1 MMRTHVRWLTL
12 AMGAALAGCVAEPAA
27 PPARRDVAASRST
40 PARAGAVE
48 PIRSIERQVA
58 APPVHGRDPFAF
70 GMTPA
75 ARLDPKTLPPLP
87 SPEGLPELQLP
98 MVGPPVRLIGIIT
111 GRERPPVRT
120 AVLSVGAD
128 LVLAHVG
135 DAVAVRYKVEAISDD
150 GVSLVDAAAEEHVRL
165 PLK

>member
-1 MMRTHVRWLTL
+1 MMRTHVRWLPL
-12 AMGAALAGCVAEPAA
+12 AMAAALGGCVAEPAA
-27 PPARRDVAASRST
+27 PPIRRDVAASRST

-70 GMTPA
+70 GMTQPV
-75 ARLDPKTLPPLP
+75 RLDPKTLPPLP
-87 SPEGLPELQLP
+87 PPDGLPELPLP
-98 MVGPPVRLIGIIT
+98 VVGPQVRLIGIIIS
-111 GRERPPVRT
+111 RERPAARI

>member
-1 MMRTHVRWLTL
+1 MSRTHAGWVTL

-27 PPARRDVAASRST
+27 PPLRRDVAASRST

-48 PIRSIERQVA
+48 PIRSVEHQTA

-75 ARLDPKTLPPLP
+75 VRLDPKTLPPLP
-87 SPEGLPELQLP
+87 PPEGLPELPLP

-111 GRERPPVRT
+111 GGERPAVRT

>member
-1 MMRTHVRWLTL
+1 MWRTHARWVTL
-12 AMGAALAGCVAEPAA
+12 AMGVALAGCVAEPAT
-27 PPARRDVAASRST
+27 PPARREVAASRTT

-48 PIRSIERQVA
+48 SIRSVERQA
-58 APPVHGRDPFAF
+58 DAPPVHGRDPFAF

-75 ARLDPKTLPPLP
+75 VRLDPKTLPPLP
-87 SPEGLPELQLP
+87 PPEGLPELPLP

-111 GRERPPVRT
+111 GRERPPMRT

-135 DAVAVRYKVEAISDD
+135 DAVAVRYRVEAISDD

>member
-27 PPARRDVAASRST
+27 PPARREVAASRT
-40 PARAGAVE
+40 KPARDGAVE
-48 PIRSIERQVA
+48 PIRPVERQTD

-70 GMTPA
+70 GMTQA
-75 ARLDPKTLPPLP
+75 VRLDPKTLPPLP
-87 SPEGLPELQLP
+87 PPDGLPELPLP
-98 MVGPPVRLIGIIT
+98 VVGPPVRLIGIIT
-111 GRERPPVRT
+111 SRERPAVRT

>member
-1 MMRTHVRWLTL
+1 
-12 AMGAALAGCVAEPAA
+12 
-27 PPARRDVAASRST
+27 
-40 PARAGAVE
+40 
-48 PIRSIERQVA
+48 
-58 APPVHGRDPFAF
+58 VHGRDPFAF
-70 GMTPA
+70 GVTPSV
-75 ARLDPKTLPPLP
+75 RLDPKTLPPLP
-87 SPEGLPELQLP
+87 PPDGLPELPLPMP

-111 GRERPPVRT
+111 GSERPPVRT

>member
-12 AMGAALAGCVAEPAA
+12 AMGAALAGCVADPA
-27 PPARRDVAASRST
+27 PPSVRRDVSASHLT
-40 PARAGAVE
+40 PARPGAVE
-48 PIRSIERQVA
+48 PIRPVERQTD

-75 ARLDPKTLPPLP
+75 VRLDPKTLPPLP

>member
-1 MMRTHVRWLTL
+1 M
-12 AMGAALAGCVAEPAA
+12 AAALGGCVAEPGA
-27 PPARRDVAASRST
+27 PPIRRDVAASRAT

-48 PIRSIERQVA
+48 PIRSVERQVA

-70 GMTPA
+70 GMTQA
-75 ARLDPKTLPPLP
+75 VRLDPKTLPPLP
-87 SPEGLPELQLP
+87 PPDGLPELPLP
-98 MVGPPVRLIGIIT
+98 VVGPPVRLIGIIT
-111 GRERPPVRT
+111 SREQPSVRT

-128 LVLAHVG
+128 LVLARVG

>member
-27 PPARRDVAASRST
+27 PPARREVAASRT
-40 PARAGAVE
+40 KPARDGAVE
-48 PIRSIERQVA
+48 PIRPVERQA
-58 APPVHGRDPFAF
+58 DAPPVHGRDPFAF

-75 ARLDPKTLPPLP
+75 MRLDPKTLPPLP
-87 SPEGLPELQLP
+87 PPEGLPELQLP

>member
-27 PPARRDVAASRST
+27 PPIRRDVAASRST

-48 PIRSIERQVA
+48 PIQSVERQVA

-70 GMTPA
+70 GMTQTV
-75 ARLDPKTLPPLP
+75 RLDPKTLPPLP
-87 SPEGLPELQLP
+87 PPDGLPELPLP
-98 MVGPPVRLIGIIT
+98 VVGPPVRLIGIIT

-120 AVLSVGAD
+120 AVLSVGA
-128 LVLAHVG
+128 
-135 DAVAVRYKVEAISDD
+135 E
-150 GVSLVDAAAEEHVRL
+150 
-165 PLK
+165 

>member
-1 MMRTHVRWLTL
+1 
-12 AMGAALAGCVAEPAA
+12 
-27 PPARRDVAASRST
+27 
-40 PARAGAVE
+40 
-48 PIRSIERQVA
+48 
-58 APPVHGRDPFAF
+58 
-70 GMTPA
+70 MTPPT
-75 ARLDPKTLPPLP
+75 RIDPRTLPPLP
-87 SPEGLPELQLP
+87 SPEGLPELPLP
-98 MVGPPVRLIGIIT
+98 AVGPPVRLLGIIT
-111 GRERPPVRT
+111 GRESPPVRT

>member
-1 MMRTHVRWLTL
+1 MPRAT
-12 AMGAALAGCVAEPAA
+12 AGPAPVESIRPLDNHAVTA
-27 PPARRDVAASRST
+27 PH
-40 PARAGAVE
+40 
-48 PIRSIERQVA
+48 
-58 APPVHGRDPFAF
+58 HGRDPFSF

-75 ARLDPKTLPPLP
+75 TRIDPKTLPPLP
-87 SPEGLPELQLP
+87 SPEGLPELPLP
-98 MVGPPVRLIGIIT
+98 AMGPPVRLLGIIT
-111 GRERPPVRT
+111 GRETPPVRT
-120 AVLSVGAD
+120 AVLAVGVD